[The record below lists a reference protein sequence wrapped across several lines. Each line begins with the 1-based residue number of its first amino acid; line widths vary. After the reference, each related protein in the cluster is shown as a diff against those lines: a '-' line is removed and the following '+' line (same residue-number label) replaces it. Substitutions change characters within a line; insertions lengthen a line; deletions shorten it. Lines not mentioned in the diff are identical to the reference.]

1 MHASTERDFD
11 TVFATLVQVRVGAL
25 VIGSDA
31 FFNSQRERLAA
42 LAVRYAVP
50 TIYATREFAV
60 AGGLMSYG
68 GSYTDAF
75 HQVGVYTGRI
85 LKGERPAEV
94 PVMRSTK
101 MELFINLKTAMTL
114 GLTIPLPLLG
124 SAEEVGIAGL
134 FRRYAR
140 KRTPA
145 ACW

>member
-1 MHASTERDFD
+1 
-11 TVFATLVQVRVGAL
+11 
-25 VIGSDA
+25 
-31 FFNSQRERLAA
+31 
-42 LAVRYAVP
+42 
-50 TIYATREFAV
+50 
-60 AGGLMSYG
+60 MSYG
-68 GSYTDAF
+68 GNTDAF

-101 MELFINLKTAMTL
+101 IELFINLKTAMTL

-140 KRTPA
+140 KEPQPLAGDPA
-145 ACW
+145 APIKPVLAIVLAAA